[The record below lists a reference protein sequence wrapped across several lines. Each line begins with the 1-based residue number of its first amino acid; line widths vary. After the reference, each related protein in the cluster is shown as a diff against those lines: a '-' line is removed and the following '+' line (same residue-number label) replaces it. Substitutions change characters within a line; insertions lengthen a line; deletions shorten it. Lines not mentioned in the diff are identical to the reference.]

1 MNTDLHQQQC
11 QACEGIGTA
20 LNAEQ
25 IKNLMPQ
32 IQNEWQVKNQRTELN
47 RTFQF
52 KNYYQTM
59 AFVNALAWVAHQQN
73 HHPDLIVS
81 YNRCDVTWSTHAL
94 NGLSMNDFICAAKTD
109 QLLISSKA

>member
-73 HHPDLIVS
+73 LRLAALCTQPFVFVPI
-81 YNRCDVTWSTHAL
+81 AL
-94 NGLSMNDFICAAKTD
+94 NFLRLCHYPVF
-109 QLLISSKA
+109 LPRPL

>member
-1 MNTDLHQQQC
+1 MKNDLHQQQC

-32 IQNEWQVKNQRTELN
+32 LQNEWQVKNHHTELH

-73 HHPDLIVS
+73 HHPDLTVS

-94 NGLSMNDFICAAKTD
+94 KGLSMNDFICAAKTD